1 MDLYTWEEY
10 LRKLDLALPFFL
22 SGAAKGEHVPLL
34 VSKHCPP
41 EGRSRSRTTGTGWVG
56 LSSSG
61 TQSAAQLALTP
72 SFDQQ
77 EWRCSD
83 IRG

>member
-1 MDLYTWEEY
+1 MDLHTWEEY

-41 EGRSRSRTTGTGWVG
+41 EGPVQVQNHWDWVG
-56 LSSSG
+56 R
-61 TQSAAQLALTP
+61 
-72 SFDQQ
+72 FV
-77 EWRCSD
+77 
-83 IRG
+83 